1 MARRG
6 RALYQ
11 IQVQCT
17 KIEGKFTCL
26 SSIFFH
32 HVSNLLRSI
41 IEGFCDPA
49 LLAAARN
56 APGDGVAVRPL
67 VKHVADIVW
76 NTLTKGQ
83 YKDRPHIQS
92 IYSYLT
98 GMYAMGGR
106 PVKTLTSVSIR
117 LQYTPHILK
126 HILKQH

>member
-1 MARRG
+1 M
-6 RALYQ
+6 LQ
-11 IQVQCT
+11 I
-17 KIEGKFTCL
+17 L
-26 SSIFFH
+26 S
-32 HVSNLLRSI
+32 LRSI
-41 IEGFCDPA
+41 IEGFCDPV

-98 GMYAMGGR
+98 GMQWRHHVGQEIPMSHVTTDSSFA
-106 PVKTLTSVSIR
+106 LT
-117 LQYTPHILK
+117 
-126 HILKQH
+126 